1 MPDVTHT
8 ASAVARIRA
17 EEAGFPRGERLF
29 EDPYA
34 HLFDGGTAA
43 DETMSFFLQVPF
55 LREAIRLRTRYI
67 DDVVCRGVEDGL
79 RQLVL
84 LGAGFDCR
92 ALRLTPLEA
101 AQVSAFEVDF
111 ASQLTEKRRLL
122 DEAGIAIP
130 PRVRHV
136 PSDFNLDFAGPLT
149 TDLEAAGF
157 TPGAGAIFVWEG
169 VANYL
174 DDDAVARTLRFVAR
188 SGGPGSRLVL
198 NYQIGRF
205 DPVGLARRLDDAGLD
220 VVEDTTFDVLFERYL
235 HGAPPAGGELYR
247 IASATVRRAAAT

>member
-17 EEAGFPRGERLF
+17 EEAGLPRSERLF

-34 HLFDGGTAA
+34 RLFDGGAAA
-43 DETMSFFLQVPF
+43 DETMGFFLQVPF

-92 ALRLTPLEA
+92 ALRLTLLED
-101 AQVSAFEVDF
+101 AQVAAFEVDF
-111 ASQLTEKRRLL
+111 ASQLAEKRRLL
-122 DEAGIAIP
+122 AEAGIALP
-130 PRVRHV
+130 RRVRYV
-136 PSDFNLDFAGPLT
+136 PSDFTLDFAGPLSA
-149 TDLEAAGF
+149 DLEAAGF
-157 TPGAGAIFVWEG
+157 SPGVGAIFVWEG

-174 DDDAVARTLRFVAR
+174 DDDAVARTLRFVAG
-188 SGGPGSRLVL
+188 SGGARSRLVL

-205 DPVGLARRLDDAGLD
+205 DPAGLARRFADAGLEVEED
-220 VVEDTTFDVLFERYL
+220 VALDVLFGRYL
-235 HGAPPAGGELYR
+235 RGAPPAGGELYR
-247 IASATVRRAAAT
+247 VASAAVRRAAAT